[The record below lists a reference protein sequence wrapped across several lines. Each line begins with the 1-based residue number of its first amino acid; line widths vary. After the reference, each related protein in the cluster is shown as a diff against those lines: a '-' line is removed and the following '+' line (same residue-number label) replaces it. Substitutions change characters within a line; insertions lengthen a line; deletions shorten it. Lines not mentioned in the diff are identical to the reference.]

1 MGGVCSADHSK
12 QRVKQISK
20 ESNIQDEARSYR
32 SKIGANRI
40 ILKNEHTRKVFV
52 KYCEAKKKSEYVQY
66 FHELDEIKTLP
77 LDELKRKIKQLFVLI
92 DANEAASKER
102 EKQHP
107 STANASVVDTE
118 SDIVVCLR
126 QLRTLNLDAV
136 TFPQL
141 MKTLNSTQD
150 LLLSRVAK
158 EFEEFL
164 KSPLFEECRNFHV
177 EPRVQHTAGTAS
189 PSSSGKRGPP
199 GSNKQH
205 THPPTSTHKDE
216 GFTSVSI
223 T

>member
-1 MGGVCSADHSK
+1 MGGICSADHSRQK
-12 QRVKQISK
+12 VKQISK

-77 LDELKRKIKQLFVLI
+77 LDELKRKIKQLFVVI
-92 DANEAASKER
+92 DANDAANKDKD
-102 EKQHP
+102 KQNT
-107 STANASVVDTE
+107 TALDTE

-141 MKTLNSTQD
+141 MKTMNSTQD

-164 KSPLFEECRNFHV
+164 KSPQFEECRNFHM
-177 EPRVQHTAGTAS
+177 EPRVQPHTSATAS
-189 PSSSGKRGPP
+189 PPSSAKRGPP
-199 GSNKQH
+199 GSNKH
-205 THPPTSTHKDE
+205 LNHPTGSNAKE
-216 GFTSVSI
+216 EQFTSVTI
-223 T
+223 N